1 LDESARPR
9 GYREDTGDLMRP
21 QRLADPTIVSVF
33 VQQSV
38 EFTTIELT
46 PVCFQVGEAFE
57 VTVCEE

>member
-1 LDESARPR
+1 
-9 GYREDTGDLMRP
+9 MRP